1 RQAGGI
7 DLDGVELVGGE
18 IGHQRVAGVI
28 HGDADRVADA
38 RPGGVGRLHD
48 GYGVAQALPEADSA
62 GVRHDAACR
71 AQRSLRISAAR
82 AETGI
87 ELDVA
92 ASVASVG
99 VGGAAG
105 GAVAAAVVGDGGAV
119 AEAVVVAAEQVALA
133 TGRHGVAHAAQRV
146 VVAHLVL
153 RIAALA
159 VPVVTGRAAHIQRA
173 AMLARS

>member
-119 AEAVVVAAEQVALA
+119 AEAVVGAC
-133 TGRHGVAHAAQRV
+133 GAAQRGLRLV
-146 VVAHLVL
+146 AADAVVAEAGVQ
-153 RIAALA
+153 AGA
-159 VPVVTGRAAHIQRA
+159 VRADTQRDVEVEHEAVV
-173 AMLARS
+173 